1 LLKERLARYAVVALL
16 FVLAGV
22 STGLYV
28 SMRALRQYGP
38 AVGRTSGDSSQLVAA
53 GGTPAEASD
62 VSDSRRTA
70 IVRAAERVGPAT
82 VSINVT
88 GTRVVQQSIFRDEYF
103 ERFFRGAFPGRTYEE
118 EYHSIGSGVII
129 DPDGFILTNA
139 HVVAGADDV
148 KVILTDGREFEGK
161 VLGSDPRFDLA
172 VVKIEGASLPVAKLG
187 DSDDLIVGEWAVAIG
202 NPFGYL
208 LGDTQPTV
216 TAGVVSALHRDV
228 LAEVATGAIY
238 KDMIQ
243 TDAAINMGN
252 SGGPLVNSRGEV
264 IGVNSFIF
272 SSSGGSVGMGFA
284 IPINVAKLTINE
296 IIEYGRVRDVWV
308 GIKVQPL
315 TRGVAE
321 RLGVGAVRGVV
332 TTYVERGSP
341 TARAGIRPGDVVVS
355 VNGKEV
361 SDIREVGRAIFGARV
376 GDVITL
382 TVLRGG
388 KRMDFEV
395 KLEEVPR

>member
-1 LLKERLARYAVVALL
+1 
-16 FVLAGV
+16 
-22 STGLYV
+22 
-28 SMRALRQYGP
+28 MHALRQYGP
-38 AVGRTSGDSSQLVAA
+38 AEGGAPGDSSRVAA
-53 GGTPAEASD
+53 ASGTETQATNL
-62 VSDSRRTA
+62 SDSRRTA
-70 IVRAAERVGPAT
+70 IVRAAELVGPAT
-82 VSINVT
+82 VSISVS
-88 GTRVVQQSIFRDEYF
+88 GTRVVQEPVFRDEFF
-103 ERFFRGAFPGRTYEE
+103 ERFFRGSFPGREYQEQ
-118 EYHSIGSGVII
+118 YHSIGSGVII
-129 DPDGFILTNA
+129 DSDGFILTNA
-139 HVVAGADDV
+139 HVVAGSDQV
-148 KVILTDGREFEGK
+148 TVILTDGREFEGK

-172 VVKIEGASLPVAKLG
+172 VVKIDGDSLPVAKLG
-187 DSDDLIVGEWAVAIG
+187 DSDDLMVGEWAVAIG

-208 LGDTQPTV
+208 LGDTQPSV

-272 SSSGGSVGMGFA
+272 SASGGSVGMGFA
-284 IPINVAKLTINE
+284 IPIDVAKLTINE

-308 GIKVQPL
+308 GMKVQPL

-332 TTYVERGSP
+332 ATYVERGSP
-341 TARAGIRPGDVVVS
+341 TARAGIAPGDVIVA
-355 VNGKEV
+355 VNGKDV

-376 GDVITL
+376 GDVITV